1 MLIKFTK
8 ESNDVET
15 LSDHLNNI
23 VSSHVPPKESLK
35 NKDVID
41 VEIDELTR
49 KESSQLD
56 NLDLAT
62 QPPVP
67 ELKRQSQSMVQ
78 ENKKIP
84 VKMLKKNIKIEK
96 S

>member
-1 MLIKFTK
+1 
-8 ESNDVET
+8 
-15 LSDHLNNI
+15 
-23 VSSHVPPKESLK
+23 LK

-41 VEIDELTR
+41 VEIDELTH
-49 KESSQLD
+49 KEPSHLN

-67 ELKRQSQSMVQ
+67 ALKRQSRSMVQ

-96 S
+96 